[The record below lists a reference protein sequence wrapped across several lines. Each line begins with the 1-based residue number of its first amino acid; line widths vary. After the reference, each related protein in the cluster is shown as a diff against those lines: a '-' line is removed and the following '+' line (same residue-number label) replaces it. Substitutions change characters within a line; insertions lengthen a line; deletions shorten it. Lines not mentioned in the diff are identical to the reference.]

1 MKFSYSVVR
10 HLLRTGHYSNGSSLL
25 RDAHAGEPGVLMLV
39 HLLAQVRCNRR
50 TRKTVP
56 QIVVASKQNRKPR
69 WLSVFTKQLYM
80 LWSVLHKAARPTSKV
95 SRKDTLTGQPLT

>member
-1 MKFSYSVVR
+1 MFCHHVHRVFYLHHKTFVMKFSYSVVR

-69 WLSVFTKQLYM
+69 WLSVFTK
-80 LWSVLHKAARPTSKV
+80 
-95 SRKDTLTGQPLT
+95 